1 MDFKKTYLFL
11 FYVLFAS
18 GLMAQGDSIDYM
30 AEKNTALLKKEQ
42 QDLNFQQHFFDA
54 LAQKAIGNHDKAIA
68 SLENCQK
75 TYPNNKALNFE
86 FGKNYFAMEKYLEA
100 EEFTKKALF
109 VDPNNYEMLAL
120 LRDIYN
126 KQQNFKAALDIQKKL
141 ATHNIDEK
149 IDLVLLYI
157 KNNEVDRAR
166 TLLHELD
173 EKGLLT
179 DTLMPFKETIL
190 QGKISQPVKEHVA
203 NGGEY
208 KDFSIR
214 QLIQEYET
222 DKTFESLKAL
232 LEELRLKKEF
242 LNLRKYS
249 KNGMELFPA
258 QPLVYLMNG
267 TALNNTKQYKD
278 AIPVLE
284 EGLEYLIDN
293 TTMEADF
300 YEQLSLSHKGT
311 SNNVVAA
318 KYLSKAKNLRKKL

>member
-1 MDFKKTYLFL
+1 MDLKKTYLFVFCAL
-11 FYVLFAS
+11 LAIGVL
-18 GLMAQGDSIDYM
+18 AQGDSIDYM
-30 AEKNTALLKKEQ
+30 AKKNTELLKKEQ
-42 QDLNFQQHFFDA
+42 QDLDFQRHFFDA
-54 LAQKAIGNHDKAIA
+54 LAQKAIGNHDKAIM

-75 TYPNNKALNFE
+75 IHPNSKALNFE

-100 EEFTKKALF
+100 EDFTKKALF
-109 VDPNNYEMLAL
+109 ADPDNYEILSL

-126 KQQNFKAALDIQKKL
+126 KQQNFKAALDIQRQL
-141 ATHNIDEK
+141 AEHSTSEK

-157 KNNEVDRAR
+157 KNNNVDQAR

-179 DTLMPFKETIL
+179 ETLMPFKETIL

-203 NGGEY
+203 NGGNY

-214 QLIQEYET
+214 QLKQGYET
-222 DKTFESLKAL
+222 EKTFESLKTL
-232 LEELRLKKEF
+232 LEELLEKKEF
-242 LNLRKYS
+242 LDLREYS

-258 QPLVYLMNG
+258 QPFVYLMNG

-284 EGLEYLIDN
+284 EGLEYLIDD
-293 TTMEADF
+293 TTMEAEF
-300 YEQLSLSHKGT
+300 YEQLSLGHKGT